1 MVTYSK
7 EAPSHAA
14 CAVDPCGVD
23 VADNTSK
30 VILSDSLC
38 RSEVQFPATP
48 TRLKDATSARRL
60 ISASLPSSPV
70 RPRPDVTC
78 CSRASRVSSSPP
90 EAGGPCED
98 QLKRRHHPS
107 GPTGSWAAP
116 LLDLTGVG
124 SAAMAPSGT
133 KADLALTS
141 WKAWKP
147 SHFSS
152 PTKSPGSVSPARVS
166 GSSTPGSMPATQ
178 MPRLLQP

>member
-1 MVTYSK
+1 M
-7 EAPSHAA
+7 
-14 CAVDPCGVD
+14 
-23 VADNTSK
+23 
-30 VILSDSLC
+30 ILSDSLC
-38 RSEVQFPATP
+38 RSQVQFPATP

-60 ISASLPSSPV
+60 ISASLPSSPL

-78 CSRASRVSSSPP
+78 CSRASRVSSSPL

-124 SAAMAPSGT
+124 SAAVAPSGT
-133 KADLALTS
+133 KDDLALTS

-152 PTKSPGSVSPARVS
+152 PTKSPGSIRPARVS
-166 GSSTPGSMPATQ
+166 GSSTPGSTPATQ